1 MLTEI
6 LYFIAIA
13 LLGCAVAGAARLPN
27 DIWLVL
33 AIFPVF
39 IALILGFVMWLFAF
53 GQLGLW
59 VSIGAL
65 IVPIGGYFAMRRF
78 SPRGIFIIIC
88 SVTVVGLIC
97 ARFAF
102 LAADIG

>member
-1 MLTEI
+1 MLAEI
-6 LYFIAIA
+6 LYFISIA
-13 LLGCAVAGAARLPN
+13 LFAFVPLGAARLPN

-39 IALILGFVMWLFAF
+39 IAMILGFVMWVFAWGEF
-53 GQLGLW
+53 GLP
-59 VSIGAL
+59 VSVGSL
-65 IVPIGGYFAMRRF
+65 VLPIAGYFAVRRF
-78 SPRGIFIIIC
+78 SPRDLFIMIC
-88 SVTVVGLIC
+88 ATVIVGLVC

>member
-1 MLTEI
+1 MLAEL
-6 LYFIAIA
+6 LYFLAIA
-13 LLGCAVAGAARLPN
+13 LFGFTVLGAARLPN
-27 DIWLVL
+27 DMWLIM

-39 IALILGFVMWLFAF
+39 IAAILGFVMWLFAW
-53 GQLGLW
+53 GQYDMP

-65 IVPIGGYFAMRRF
+65 IVPVVAVVAMRRW
-78 SPRGIFIIIC
+78 STRNMFIAIC
-88 SVTVVGLIC
+88 AAVVLGLIV